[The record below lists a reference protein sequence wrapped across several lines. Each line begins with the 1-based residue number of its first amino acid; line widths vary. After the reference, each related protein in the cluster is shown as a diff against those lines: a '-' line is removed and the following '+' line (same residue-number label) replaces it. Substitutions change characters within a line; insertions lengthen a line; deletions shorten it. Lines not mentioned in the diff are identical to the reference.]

1 MNIKHDGNNIEM
13 LRHTHPHLWELLMI
27 KKGLAKE
34 LYKFKHDIS
43 EKNWKENEDITE
55 NLMTKYL
62 EAKPCHLDNA

>member
-1 MNIKHDGNNIEM
+1 M